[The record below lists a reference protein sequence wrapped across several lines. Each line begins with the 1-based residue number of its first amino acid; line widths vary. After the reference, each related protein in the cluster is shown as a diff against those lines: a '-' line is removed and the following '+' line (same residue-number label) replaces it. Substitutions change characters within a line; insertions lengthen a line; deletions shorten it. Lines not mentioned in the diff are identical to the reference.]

1 MMWII
6 QTSSLSADFLLPFV
20 KTCNSGRAR
29 HFPYLVFTEI
39 AEPRS
44 GCRVPIL
51 LPFIN
56 RNLMFELVYMPV
68 YANDAPQIMKCIH
81 PRQKPY
87 PQYSS
92 ILQHFH
98 DELEA
103 INDWELVICFWNIT
117 IFLYFIFLY
126 IHVDL
131 LNINGCR
138 SGTTSWNYF
147 M

>member
-1 MMWII
+1 ME
-6 QTSSLSADFLLPFV
+6 T
-20 KTCNSGRAR
+20 
-29 HFPYLVFTEI
+29 
-39 AEPRS
+39 AEPLS

-81 PRQKPY
+81 PRQKSY
-87 PQYSS
+87 SQYSS

-103 INDWELVICFWNIT
+103 INDWELVICFCNIM
-117 IFLYFIFLY
+117 
-126 IHVDL
+126 DL
-131 LNINGCR
+131 LEISPFRCYV
-138 SGTTSWNYF
+138 SFYIF